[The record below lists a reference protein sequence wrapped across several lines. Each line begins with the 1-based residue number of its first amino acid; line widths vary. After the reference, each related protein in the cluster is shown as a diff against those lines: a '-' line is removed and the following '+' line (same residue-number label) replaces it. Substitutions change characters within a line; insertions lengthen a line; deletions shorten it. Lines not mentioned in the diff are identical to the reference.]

1 MEAKMK
7 LRYFNIVFITI
18 FFALL
23 LSLSAKENIYE
34 GAAYLPFAE
43 EMPSPVGGLPA
54 IYKNVKYPEI
64 AQKAGIQG
72 KVYLLAFVNE
82 NGGVDDVK
90 VIKGL
95 GGGCDEAA
103 IKAVKNTKFKPG
115 KNKGKAVKVKFSL
128 AIKFKL
134 N

>member
-1 MEAKMK
+1 MK
-7 LRYFNIVFITI
+7 IRQLNIMFLTLFFI
-18 FFALL
+18 LL
-23 LSLSAKENIYE
+23 TTVSAKHIIYE
-34 GAAYLPFAE
+34 GEAYLPFAE
-43 EMPSPVGGLPA
+43 EMPVPNGGLPA

-72 KVYLLAFVNE
+72 KVYLLAFINE

-90 VIKGL
+90 VIKGI

-103 IKAVKNTKFKPG
+103 VVAVKKTKFKAG
-115 KNKGKAVKVKFSL
+115 KNKGKAVKVKFSM

>member
-1 MEAKMK
+1 MK
-7 LRYFNIVFITI
+7 IRNLSITI
-18 FFALL
+18 LTISFSLL
-23 LSLSAKENIYE
+23 ISLSAMQAVSE
-34 GAAYLPFAE
+34 GEAYLPFAE
-43 EMPSPVGGLPA
+43 EMPSPVGGLA
-54 IYKNVKYPEI
+54 GIYKNVKYPEI

-82 NGGVDDVK
+82 NGIVEDVK
-90 VIKGL
+90 VIKGI

-103 IKAVKNTKFKPG
+103 AAAVKKTKFSPG
-115 KNKGKAVKVKFSL
+115 KNKGKPVKVKFSL

>member
-1 MEAKMK
+1 MNNQYLSIAA
-7 LRYFNIVFITI
+7 LLI
-18 FFALL
+18 FFALVF
-23 LSLSAKENIYE
+23 SLSAKDNVYE
-34 GAAYLPFAE
+34 GEAYLPFAE

-54 IYKNVKYPEI
+54 IYKHVKYPEI

-72 KVYLLAFVNE
+72 KVYLLAFINE

-90 VIKGL
+90 VIKGI

-103 IKAVKNTKFKPG
+103 IKAVKNTKFSPG